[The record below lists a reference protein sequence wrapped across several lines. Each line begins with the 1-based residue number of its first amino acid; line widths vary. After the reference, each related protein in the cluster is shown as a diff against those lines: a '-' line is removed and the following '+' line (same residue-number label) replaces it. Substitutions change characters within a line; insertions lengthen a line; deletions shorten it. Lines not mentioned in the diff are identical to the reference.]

1 MKKLSSAIIVL
12 VTVCFA
18 MGVATAFAQSSVQ
31 DWGSIGRH
39 GWPMVPSTVPGSA
52 EMGSTT
58 YPQGAWATLRGGF
71 STITAAESQAVVAT
85 GKLEFLG
92 GDPTS
97 WSALRFGIFQHDS
110 SGTLLYAG
118 TDSARW
124 SGKESLAHGYMFSPH
139 SGVNDQV
146 SGQGGN
152 GTQWAV
158 GGGSWLSTWSGGTM
172 TMGVINQAPNRAE
185 LKAGVYNWAI
195 SLRPLGDG
203 TNEVKWYLVK
213 EDNSYWF
220 GGSVIDT
227 LGVTT
232 SVNGIVFG
240 VNSGNGIDATG
251 VTGLKIMDAQI
262 GLGDPVVVPTA
273 PFDDFFVGQWGSIG
287 RHGWP
292 IIPDPDGFVGNCGM
306 GSTTYPQGAWA
317 TLRGEFDIPVTATEE
332 KALVATG
339 KLEFMGGDPTSWSAL
354 RFGIF
359 RHDSAGTL
367 LYAGTDS
374 ARWSGKEN
382 LAHGYMFS
390 PRSGVNDQVSG
401 QGGNGTQWVV
411 NGGGWLS
418 TWSGGTKTMGV
429 INQAPT
435 RAQKTAGVYNWA
447 FSIRPLA
454 DGNNEVKWYL
464 IKEDNSYW
472 FGGTA
477 IDTMGIG
484 STFNGIIFGVNN
496 GNGIDATSVTGLQ
509 IYDAHVDLAEPITVP
524 EAPWQAY
531 YVTQWGILG
540 ASHGWKL
547 VPGEFDGDAG
557 MGGAALPTAW
567 EGLYGQF
574 PEPVTATK
582 DKAVIIKGEI
592 EFLGAG
598 PTTWSPFRYAV
609 FYNDSAKTLVNA
621 GTDSAVFK
629 GGKAN
634 PVYGYSMMPRSGI
647 TDQISGQGGLGNLWS
662 VKGGGY
668 NSTWSGGNRTMGVF
682 NNAPARAEMTAGVYE
697 WAISVQ
703 VVNDTTNEVRWYLQK
718 KLAPGE
724 TQTSYFIGGKALDP
738 RGASAKFNAVA
749 FAINNNVPE
758 GMTGINVYAVQVD
771 KGDPITVP
779 EAPWQAY
786 YVTQWGILGAS
797 HGWKL
802 VPGEFDGDAGMG
814 GASRPT
820 TWEGLYGQFLEP
832 VTATTDKAVIVKGEI
847 EFLGAGPTTW
857 SPFRYAVFYND
868 SAKTL
873 VNAGTDSAV
882 FKGGKANPVYG
893 YSVTPRS
900 GITDQISGQGGLGNL
915 WSVKGG
921 GYNSTWSGGN
931 RTMGVFSNAPARAEM
946 TAGVYEWAF
955 SIHVVSDSTTEVR
968 WYMQKKLAPGET
980 QTSYFIGGTAQDP
993 RGASAKFNAVAF
1005 AINNNV
1011 PEEMTGINVYA
1022 VQVDKGDP
1030 ITVPEAP
1037 WQAYYVTQWGFYG
1050 NKIGGWKYTP
1060 GEFDGDATISGSAPN
1075 SGWSVLRG
1083 GFVEPVKPKVE
1094 KAISVTGQLEF
1105 VQGGFEAWSSLRF
1118 GLCYSDSAGKVDT
1131 TGVDSTHWTGTDA
1144 HDYGYLFI
1152 PPSGSNGPTTWQ
1164 GISATGTYGAIVD
1177 NPWLSPNGASAY
1189 VLGSNLQTPNLAVG
1203 GAGVYDF
1210 AISVQPLGDGTSE
1223 IRVKLIKSDKSY
1235 QWAAKT
1241 IDTHNPLA
1249 TEKFNS
1255 ILFALNTNATTK
1267 GMNVLAV
1274 QVDLGAP
1281 VELPDWVVSVE
1292 APKTKVIP
1300 IQFALDQ
1307 NYPNP
1312 FNPTTTITFALPNSS
1327 NVKLVVY
1334 DAVGR
1339 MVAELVSGKLE
1350 AGYHT
1355 INFNASSLASGVYFY
1370 KLTAGEF
1377 SSIKKL
1383 MLLK

>member
-1 MKKLSSAIIVL
+1 MKKLSSAMIIL

-18 MGVATAFAQSSVQ
+18 MSLTTAFAQSSVQ

-52 EMGSTT
+52 GMGSTAH
-58 YPQGAWATLRGGF
+58 PQGAWATLRGGF
-71 STITAAESQAVVAT
+71 SAITATESQAIVAT

-110 SGTLLYAG
+110 AGTLLYAG

-124 SGKESLAHGYMFSPH
+124 SGKENLAHGYLFSPH

-158 GGGSWLSTWSGGTM
+158 NGGTWLSTWSGGTM

-185 LKAGVYNWAI
+185 LKAGVYSWAI

-232 SVNGIVFG
+232 SINGIVFG
-240 VNSGNGIDATG
+240 VNNGNGIDATG
-251 VTGLKIMDAQI
+251 VTGLNIMDAQV
-262 GLGDPVVVPTA
+262 GLGEPIVVPTA
-273 PFDDFFVGQWGSIG
+273 PFNDFFVGQWGSIG

-374 ARWSGKEN
+374 ARWSGKES

-411 NGGGWLS
+411 NGGTWLS
-418 TWSGGTKTMGV
+418 TWSGGSKTMGV
-429 INQAPT
+429 INQGPA
-435 RAQKTAGVYNWA
+435 RAQMSAGVYKWA

-454 DGNNEVKWYL
+454 GGNNEVKWYL

-484 STFNGIIFGVNN
+484 STFNGILFGVNN
-496 GNGIDATSVTGLQ
+496 GNGIDATGVTGLQ
-509 IYDAHVDLAEPITVP
+509 IYDAHVDLTEPITIP

-540 ASHGWKL
+540 ASHGWKF

-557 MGGAALPTAW
+557 MGGGSRPTSW

-582 DKAVIIKGEI
+582 
-592 EFLGAG
+592 
-598 PTTWSPFRYAV
+598 
-609 FYNDSAKTLVNA
+609 
-621 GTDSAVFK
+621 
-629 GGKAN
+629 
-634 PVYGYSMMPRSGI
+634 
-647 TDQISGQGGLGNLWS
+647 
-662 VKGGGY
+662 
-668 NSTWSGGNRTMGVF
+668 
-682 NNAPARAEMTAGVYE
+682 
-697 WAISVQ
+697 
-703 VVNDTTNEVRWYLQK
+703 
-718 KLAPGE
+718 
-724 TQTSYFIGGKALDP
+724 
-738 RGASAKFNAVA
+738 
-749 FAINNNVPE
+749 
-758 GMTGINVYAVQVD
+758 
-771 KGDPITVP
+771 
-779 EAPWQAY
+779 
-786 YVTQWGILGAS
+786 
-797 HGWKL
+797 
-802 VPGEFDGDAGMG
+802 
-814 GASRPT
+814 
-820 TWEGLYGQFLEP
+820 
-832 VTATTDKAVIVKGEI
+832 DKAVIVKGEI

-873 VNAGTDSAV
+873 INAGTDSAV
-882 FKGGKANPVYG
+882 FAGGKANPVYG
-893 YSVTPRS
+893 YSMTPRS

-955 SIHVVSDSTTEVR
+955 SIHIVSDSTTEVR
-968 WYMQKKLAPGET
+968 WYLQKKLAPGET

-1011 PEEMTGINVYA
+1011 PEGMTGINVYA
-1022 VQVDKGDP
+1022 VQVDKGNP

-1050 NKIGGWKYTP
+1050 GKFGGWKYTP
-1060 GEFDGDATISGSAPN
+1060 GEFDGDATISGDAPN
-1075 SGWSVLRG
+1075 TGWSVLRG
-1083 GFVEPVKPKVE
+1083 GFVEPVKPTTT

-1152 PPSGSNGPTTWQ
+1152 PSSGSNGPTTWQ
-1164 GISATGTYGAIVD
+1164 GINATGTYGAIVD
-1177 NPWLSPNGASAY
+1177 NPWMSTNGASAY
-1189 VLGSNLQTPNLAVG
+1189 VLGSNLQVPNLAVG
-1203 GAGVYDF
+1203 GAGIYDF
-1210 AISVQPLGDGTSE
+1210 AISVQPMGDGTSE

-1241 IDTHNPLA
+1241 IDTHSPLA
-1249 TEKFNS
+1249 TNKFNS

-1267 GMNVLAV
+1267 AMNVLAV

-1292 APKTKVIP
+1292 APKPNVIP

-1312 FNPTTTITFALPNSS
+1312 FNPTTTITFALPHSS

-1339 MVAELVSGKLE
+1339 MVAELVAGKLE

-1355 INFNASSLASGVYFY
+1355 IHFNASSLASGVYFY